1 MRFLIALILLS
12 AFAQASEKSVVLP
25 TVTVNKETLGG
36 DILLINMKD
45 YLVIQGNQS
54 KVLETELGA
63 ELKKKFTHDIV
74 MTQSVEFL
82 LANYA
87 TEARPVTKEVI
98 NQYAEIIAM
107 GKKRKKLD

>member
-1 MRFLIALILLS
+1 MKFLVITIFLVSS
-12 AFAQASEKSVVLP
+12 AYAADQEVVLP
-25 TVTVNKETLGG
+25 TITINQETQGG

-54 KVLETELGA
+54 KVLEAELGP
-63 ELKKKFTHDIV
+63 ELKKKFTHDLV

-82 LANYA
+82 LANYGN
-87 TEARPVTKEVI
+87 EKRPVTNEVI
-98 NQYAEIIAM
+98 NQYSEILAI